1 MPPSGR
7 KLPIA
12 AVALALAVLL
22 AGLAILLLDSDGNGG
37 EATSP
42 EETGP
47 ETEPPAADG
56 TQAEIERAVR
66 AYIAAVNSRDGE
78 RVCRLLVRGAERE
91 LDPPRE
97 RQGCGPTLSAS
108 IGYADPRG
116 FPVWERTRIV
126 HFVSIK
132 PADGSGRATVEVRHR
147 FADRPTPSIE
157 DDVIHLVRRGDR
169 WLVAKP
175 SSTLYRAIG
184 VAEIPLSA
192 LKPPS
197 G

>member
-1 MPPSGR
+1 MKSQGR

-12 AVALALAVLL
+12 AVALGLVVLL

-37 EATSP
+37 QTTAPEGTAPEADA
-42 EETGP
+42 
-47 ETEPPAADG
+47 PALDSAE
-56 TQAEIERAVR
+56 AEIEHAVR
-66 AYIAAVNSRDGE
+66 DYIAAVNSRDGE
-78 RVCRLLVRGAERE
+78 RVCRLLAPGAERE
-91 LDPPRE
+91 LDPPKQRG
-97 RQGCGPTLSAS
+97 GCAPTLSAS

-116 FPVWERTRIV
+116 FPVWKRTRIV
-126 HFVSIK
+126 HFVSVV
-132 PADGSGRATVEVRHR
+132 PSDGSGRATVEVRHR

-157 DDVIHLVRRGDR
+157 DDVIYLVRRGNR
-169 WLVAKP
+169 WLIAKP

-192 LKPPS
+192 LQPPS